1 MLRAVQLAA
10 LPAVETSPAHCPHTV
25 PMLAATRR
33 GSSNVLQLTRL
44 VPGYLIALAS
54 APIKNL
60 DMLLP
65 PASPD
70 LETLRGRW
78 PLSSYFL
85 DQSDH
90 LDALRDQACPSR
102 MHRRQKLAAVIID
115 PGEF

>member
-10 LPAVETSPAHCPHTV
+10 SAAVETSPAHCPHSLA
-25 PMLAATRR
+25 MLAATRR
-33 GSSNVLQLTRL
+33 GSSNVLQVIRL
-44 VPGYLIALAS
+44 APRHLLSLLAS

-70 LETLRGRW
+70 LEPLRCRR
-78 PLSSYFL
+78 PLSGYFL

-90 LDALRDQACPSR
+90 LDALCDQACPS
-102 MHRRQKLAAVIID
+102 
-115 PGEF
+115 